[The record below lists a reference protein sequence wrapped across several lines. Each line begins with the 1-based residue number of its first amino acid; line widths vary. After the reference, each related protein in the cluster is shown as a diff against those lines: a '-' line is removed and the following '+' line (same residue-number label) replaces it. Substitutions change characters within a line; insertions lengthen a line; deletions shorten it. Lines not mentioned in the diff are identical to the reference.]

1 MLEEALKHS
10 QTLHPNCPSVSFKN
24 HTPVKRNHSKNE
36 LLCDRG
42 REENRGG
49 GKVKGT
55 EREGRQ
61 VQRAKKKKS
70 MKKKGSGN

>member
-42 REENRGG
+42 REEN
-49 GKVKGT
+49 VSIWFPLHAAT
-55 EREGRQ
+55 HL
-61 VQRAKKKKS
+61 
-70 MKKKGSGN
+70 